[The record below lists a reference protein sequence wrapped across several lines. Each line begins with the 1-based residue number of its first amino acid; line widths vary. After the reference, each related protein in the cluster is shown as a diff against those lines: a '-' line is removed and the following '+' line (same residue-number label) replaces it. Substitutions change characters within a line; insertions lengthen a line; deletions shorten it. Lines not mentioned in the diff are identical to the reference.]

1 MGLSTLNTILNT
13 APIIIQGAAKLV
25 NMLKQRGQ
33 TEEVETYD
41 IPANIDDM
49 KIEIEKLHKRLDA
62 HNDSNLEQVK
72 LIEELAKQ
80 NEAIASSLRSTV
92 TQLNFFSLL
101 AVIALVLAIISL
113 AWLIIY

>member
-1 MGLSTLNTILNT
+1 
-13 APIIIQGAAKLV
+13 
-25 NMLKQRGQ
+25 MLP
-33 TEEVETYD
+33 V
-41 IPANIDDM
+41 
-49 KIEIEKLHKRLDA
+49 EIEKLHKRLDA
-62 HNDSNLEQVK
+62 HNNSNLEQVK